1 MPIIVV
7 DPSKEI
13 GEPGY
18 QSQYSEKPWA
28 GWPRRCDSILGKGK
42 RFISIPKHPDLLG
55 THAPLYPMGTE
66 GACPGSKA
74 VAAVWIWPLT

>member
-1 MPIIVV
+1 MKETYDVELFHLFSFYVRESLMPIIVV

-28 GWPRRCDSILGKGK
+28 G
-42 RFISIPKHPDLLG
+42 
-55 THAPLYPMGTE
+55 
-66 GACPGSKA
+66 
-74 VAAVWIWPLT
+74 